1 MSASIRART
10 QPQTGDAMDTININ
24 KIAPPQRAATEMN
37 YEADLKAVLEP
48 VLTEV
53 LDMTESAG
61 WDRRKAAYT
70 VMFLA
75 ARQLSDGKANPK
87 TDV

>member
-1 MSASIRART
+1 
-10 QPQTGDAMDTININ
+10 MDTININ
-24 KIAPPQRAATEMN
+24 KIAPPQRAATELN

-48 VLTEV
+48 VLNEV

-70 VMFLA
+70 VMLLA

-87 TDV
+87 TDA

>member
-1 MSASIRART
+1 MEMVNMT
-10 QPQTGDAMDTININ
+10 NVN
-24 KIAPPQRAATEMN
+24 KIAAPQRTATDLN
-37 YEADLKAVLEP
+37 YETDLKTALEP

-53 LDMTESAG
+53 LDLAESAG

-75 ARQLSDGKANPK
+75 ARQLSDGRSIPKAG
-87 TDV
+87 V

>member
-1 MSASIRART
+1 MAAD
-10 QPQTGDAMDTININ
+10 GDAMNVMKIN
-24 KIAPPQRAATEMN
+24 KIAAPQRTATDLN
-37 YEADLKAVLEP
+37 YETDLKTALEP

-53 LDMTESAG
+53 LDLAESAG

-75 ARQLSDGKANPK
+75 ARQLSDGKPIPK
-87 TDV
+87 TGV

>member
-1 MSASIRART
+1 VI
-10 QPQTGDAMDTININ
+10 GMDTTNIN
-24 KIAPPQRAATEMN
+24 KIAPPQRAATELN
-37 YEADLKAVLEP
+37 YEADLRVVLEP

-53 LDMTESAG
+53 LDTAESAG

-75 ARQLSDGKANPK
+75 ARQLSAGKSTPK
-87 TDV
+87 TDVGKG